1 MNSEQLLEMRVAE
14 QRAQLARIKACLDTA
29 PSELAPMLRSSL
41 EKKLGDCFKE
51 FGEVLHEARLEVDT
65 AWPSYGHA
73 VSYADRLRNE
83 VFCYIAGAMLRRDG
97 IDGGVGRVAD
107 LLLDELTARSGLA
120 NRLMTTLSFT
130 TGEES
135 LDRTINLVRLRFPG
149 AGVWDL
155 PVVAHEFG
163 HYLLREC
170 PAVRDDGERP
180 FASLVSGLAGRNG
193 IPDDEGGIPDDEQ
206 AAARIEELFADVC
219 ATYALG
225 PAYPLAAAAFRVPH
239 LALDT
244 DSPTHPRWR
253 YRMAAMVETLR
264 WMAEEA
270 GLHGVVVDRW
280 VRPLRDALPE
290 NDAGDGISP
299 AAADRME
306 RQVDRMTHELARHA
320 AGLRYFMDDTPD
332 RVAAE
337 LARGSAPVDTRL
349 PAGCTVAHVLDGAW
363 RWRLSHPDA
372 NSAADLDAVN
382 ATVVAL
388 CERIGTGKRGAGHV
402 T

>member
-1 MNSEQLLEMRVAE
+1 MNGEQLLGMRVAE
-14 QRAQLARIKACLDTA
+14 QRAQLTRIKACLDTA
-29 PSELAPMLRSSL
+29 PLELTPMLRSSL
-41 EKKLGDCFKE
+41 DKKLRDCLSE
-51 FGEVLHEARLEVDT
+51 FDEVRREARLGVGT
-65 AWPSYGHA
+65 AWLSYGHA

-83 VFCYIAGAMLRRDG
+83 VFCFVAGAMLRRDG
-97 IDGGVGRVAD
+97 IDEGVGRVAE
-107 LLLDELTARSGLA
+107 LLLDELAGRSGLA

-130 TGEES
+130 TEEES

-170 PAVRDDGERP
+170 PAVRDDLERP
-180 FASLVSGLAGRNG
+180 FASLVAGPIDSGGLLDDKGV
-193 IPDDEGGIPDDEQ
+193 IPDAEH

-239 LALDT
+239 LALDM

-253 YRMAAMVETLR
+253 YRIAVMVGTLR
-264 WMAEEA
+264 WMAHETGSH
-270 GLHGVVVDRW
+270 GLVVDRW
-280 VRPLRDALPE
+280 VRPLLAALPGS
-290 NDAGDGISP
+290 DAGESVSP
-299 AAADRME
+299 VAANSTE
-306 RQVDRMTHELARHA
+306 RLVDRMARELTRHA
-320 AGLRYFMDDTPD
+320 GGLRYGMDDTPD

-337 LARGSAPVDTRL
+337 LARGSAVVNARL
-349 PAGCTVAHVLDGAW
+349 PAGCTIAHVLDGAW
-363 RWRLSHPDA
+363 RWRLSHPDV
-372 NSAADLDAVN
+372 NSTADLAAVN
-382 ATVVAL
+382 ATVVGL
-388 CERIGTGKRGAGHV
+388 CKRIGTRRRGGGDV